1 MSGFMCN
8 LQESLNI
15 NLGENRGNS
24 QEMSPFFNSEKD
36 IEKHHKSSKGR
47 QFFILSSARWRI
59 FFSLLPIDNDIKFSD
74 LKDLS
79 FIFSQL
85 S

>member
-1 MSGFMCN
+1 MCN
-8 LQESLNI
+8 LQVSLNI

-47 QFFILSSARWRI
+47 QFLFSRLLDGE